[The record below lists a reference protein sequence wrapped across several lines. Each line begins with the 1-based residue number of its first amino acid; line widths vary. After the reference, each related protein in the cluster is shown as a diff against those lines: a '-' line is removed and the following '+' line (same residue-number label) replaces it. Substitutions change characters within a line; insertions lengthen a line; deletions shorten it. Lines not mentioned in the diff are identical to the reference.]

1 MNLIKAFTALGT
13 CLAALLSGTFGLFA
27 QSVVSAAGDPVIT
40 HKFIVKTS
48 MGEIL
53 LGLYGKD
60 APKTTENFKML
71 ATAGY
76 YDSILVH
83 RVAPDFVIQAG
94 DPQTRD
100 TALRSRW
107 GRGGKSAWGGKFE
120 DELNPETPSYRSGYQ
135 EGTLAMA
142 NSGPNTNG
150 SQFFICLED
159 TDLPKKYTIFGR
171 VLSGMKNVHT
181 IGETELLP
189 NTSIP
194 ANPVII
200 YSIRETVE
208 PSADSGK

>member
-1 MNLIKAFTALGT
+1 MKIIAAIGA
-13 CLAALLSGTFGLFA
+13 CLATFLSGAPGLSA
-27 QSVVSAAGDPVIT
+27 QSIVSATGDPIIT

-48 MGEIL
+48 VGEIV

-60 APKTTENFKML
+60 APKTTENFQIL
-71 ATAGY
+71 STSGY

-83 RVAPDFVIQAG
+83 RVAPGFVIQAG

-100 TALRSRW
+100 SALRARW

-120 DELNPETPSYRSGYQ
+120 DELNPETPSYRNGYQ

-181 IGETELLP
+181 IGETELMP

-194 ANPVII
+194 ENPVII
-200 YSIRETVE
+200 YSIREVVE
-208 PSADSGK
+208 PPADSGK

>member
-13 CLAALLSGTFGLFA
+13 CLAALLSGTFGLSA
-27 QSVVSAAGDPVIT
+27 QSIVSATGEPVVT
-40 HKFIVKTS
+40 HKFIIKTS
-48 MGEIL
+48 MGEIM
-53 LGLYGKD
+53 LGLYGND
-60 APKTTENFKML
+60 APKTTENFKIL
-71 ATAGY
+71 ATSGY

-83 RVAPDFVIQAG
+83 RVSPGFVIQAG

-120 DELNPETPSYRSGYQ
+120 DELNPETPSYRSGYR

-159 TDLPKKYTIFGR
+159 TDLPRKYTIFGR
-171 VLSGMKNVHT
+171 VLNGMKNVRA

-194 ANPVII
+194 VKPIAI
-200 YSIRETVE
+200 YSVREVTE
-208 PSADSGK
+208 SSGESGK